1 MGLKDYLFMGSKK
14 EKQKQ
19 ETALPNAVNQAIKE
33 EKEKQETQKELDENR
48 KLKEQIKQGFA
59 DLRLPDV
66 AQKSRKA
73 AAENE
78 AKLNRLWK
86 AVQRMQPGEGDE
98 SDAKMSKLWDMEK
111 DVFIVPGGYSENPTE
126 ENGIP
131 KTNLDVYNRA
141 IESLARGYQAK
152 TAVDAVQYGA
162 NELDGFVVNF
172 LGNLRSAIESGRAMK
187 ANACID
193 MIKYVL
199 VVGYRYEDASDPE
212 DFKKRIQKKV
222 DFIQNIGKHLIENV
236 DYYYTL
242 LTQYELEEERYA
254 QVTGEYDR
262 VVEPYINECPPDVHE
277 KLNRLG
283 FKRSMRELPA
293 GDDARKYLGIMLAA
307 ESYLTRA
314 IMSSLRLEAFSMEI
328 LRERANLQEL
338 VHECKKAYL
347 LSGDE
352 FNFEEHSRVIETI
365 QRRNIDEINTLNDMA
380 ARESE
385 HNTRMRSLLKE
396 AAENEKLAFQ
406 IGQAQ
411 RAIDNYNNLRK
422 RNQKLKHNES
432 VTRIE
437 NEKRNAVLKQEE
449 EARIQQQKEELER
462 IKEREAPQVNDQLIL
477 DEM

>member
-33 EKEKQETQKELDENR
+33 EKEKQETQKELDKNR

-222 DFIQNIGKHLIENV
+222 DFIQNIGKHLIKDV

-262 VVEPYINECPPDVHE
+262 VVEP
-277 KLNRLG
+277 
-283 FKRSMRELPA
+283 
-293 GDDARKYLGIMLAA
+293 A

-328 LRERANLQEL
+328 LRERANLQEM

>member
-1 MGLKDYLFMGSKK
+1 MGILFGKK
-14 EKQKQ
+14 K
-19 ETALPNAVNQAIKE
+19 KE
-33 EKEKQETQKELDENR
+33 EKKQSQPLVTAVSQAQQQAKQTQQTQEALVDERQSKINI
-48 KLKEQIKQGFA
+48 EQGFA

-78 AKLNRLWK
+78 AKLNQLWK
-86 AVQRMQPGEGDE
+86 SVRRMQLGEGDE
-98 SDAKMSKLWDMEK
+98 SDAKTSKLWDMEK
-111 DVFIVPGGYSENPTE
+111 DVFIVPGGYSEKPTE

-152 TAVDAVQYGA
+152 TAVDAVQSGA
-162 NELDGFVVNF
+162 DQLDGFVAGF
-172 LGNLRSAIESGRAMK
+172 LGNLRNAMETGRAMK

-199 VVGYRYEDASDPE
+199 VVGYRYEDTSDPE
-212 DFKKRIQKKV
+212 KFKKRVQAKV
-222 DFIQNIGKHLIENV
+222 DFIQNIGKHLIEAV

-262 VVEPYINECPPDVHE
+262 VVEPYHNECPPEVHE

-283 FKRSMRELPA
+283 FKRAMRELPM
-293 GDDARKYLGIMLAA
+293 GDDARKYLSIMLAA

-314 IMSSLRLEAFSMEI
+314 YESSLRLEAFSMEI

-396 AAENEKLAFQ
+396 AAENEKLAYQ
-406 IGQAQ
+406 VSEAQ
-411 RAIDNYNNLRK
+411 RAIDNFNKIKK
-422 RNQKLKHNES
+422 RNERLKHNES

-449 EARIQQQKEELER
+449 EARIQQLKEELEQMR
-462 IKEREAPQVNDQLIL
+462 QEETPMENEQQIIT
-477 DEM
+477 EM